1 MNNKYVK
8 IAIQLVLLVIAIVL
22 AYLLY
27 RGIMTPIEFNKEK
40 DKRYEAT
47 IKKLID
53 IRIAEVAYKD
63 VNGKYTDN
71 WDTLINFVKHG
82 KFPIVKKIGTIP
94 EELIDSLKDFD
105 LAEREALKMG
115 LISRD
120 TVEVPVLDSLF
131 SKDYPIE
138 QIKYVPYTDN
148 AVFDLKA
155 GQVKTASQVVV
166 EVFEASVHNDVLLHG
181 MNKQLLINLNDEK
194 EQLGR
199 FPGLKVGDINQ
210 ANNNAGNWE
219 TL

>member
-53 IRIAEVAYKD
+53 IRTAEVAYKD
-63 VNGKYTDN
+63 VYGKYTDN
-71 WDTLINFVKHG
+71 WDTLINFVKQG

-131 SKDYPIE
+131 SKDYPID